1 MSTSSSNDFDKR
13 TELLTER
20 LEIVASHTDEPGGIT
35 RWFLSDSLRRLH
47 ATIRGWLDPEKF
59 AVEVDAVGNLH
70 IRARKRVDGPVLLCG
85 SHLDSVRGAG
95 KYDGPLGFLLALD
108 ALEYAPEGLPFNIDV
123 VGFSDEEGS
132 RFQCA
137 YLGSSYLAGKFP
149 RDYLYLRDENGVTME
164 QALRDWGTEAPFAL
178 VDAPPM
184 ANLLGYFE
192 AHIEQ
197 GPILEEQRLSCAAV
211 SGIAAQNRASV
222 VIRGTAAHAGT
233 TPWPLRRDS
242 LVGVADF
249 IMLLEKASEKDL
261 PLRATVGMIE
271 NHPNASNVVSEWT
284 KFSLDLRHPRQSA
297 LDLASEE
304 LHALAL
310 AMCDRRRLRMTWDY
324 VMRQPSVDCDLK
336 LTRCVEQ
343 AIKSVQPRSLTIP
356 SGAGHDAVAMS
367 AICPTAMM
375 FIRCRKGIS
384 HHPDEYVS
392 PQDLR
397 VATEAYAKVIENIA
411 ARSVLK

>member
-1 MSTSSSNDFDKR
+1 MSDFEAR
-13 TELLTER
+13 TELLKER
-20 LEIVASHTDEPGGIT
+20 LEIIATHTDEPGSIT
-35 RWFLSDSLRRLH
+35 RWFLSPSLRKLH
-47 ATIRGWLDPEKF
+47 ETIRGWLDPDKF
-59 AVEVDAVGNLH
+59 IVEVDAIANLH
-70 IRARKRVDGPVLLCG
+70 IRAKKRLDAPTLLCG

-108 ALEYAPEGLPFNIDV
+108 ALEHAPEELPFNLDV
-123 VGFSDEEGS
+123 VGFSDEEGA

-137 YLGSSYLAGKFP
+137 YLGSCYLAGKFP
-149 RDYLYLRDENGVTME
+149 KDYLYLTDENGVSMK
-164 QALRDWGTEAPFAL
+164 QALKDWGTENPEAL
-178 VDAPPM
+178 ADSPPTVS
-184 ANLLGYFE
+184 NLLGYFE

-222 VIRGTAAHAGT
+222 VFRGTAAHAGT

-242 LVGVADF
+242 LVGVAEF
-249 IMLLEKASEKDL
+249 IMMLEKASEKDL
-261 PLRATVGMIE
+261 PLRATIGMIE

-284 KFSLDLRHPRQSA
+284 KFSLDLRHPRQGA

-304 LHALAL
+304 FHALAL

-343 AIKSVQPRSLTIP
+343 ALRSVQPRSLTIP

-375 FIRCRKGIS
+375 FIRCRHGIS
-384 HHPDEYVS
+384 HHPDEFVT

-397 VATEAYAKVIENIA
+397 VSVEAYSKVIENIA
-411 ARSVLK
+411 AQHK